1 MYSNTK
7 ILSDTLIEEKHKKI
21 FDGDKMD
28 SSKIIGESLSK
39 NVELYNKYTM
49 ILASIFISA
58 LTAIGQTNDCFNFWL
73 KFSIF
78 LFSFSL
84 MSTVL
89 ELSLLIIR
97 DSIFLK
103 TRNYNLLK
111 KISFEKYTAWTDNL
125 AIISLVGFL
134 VGIIAI
140 NIFIFTL

>member
-1 MYSNTK
+1 
-7 ILSDTLIEEKHKKI
+7 
-21 FDGDKMD
+21 MD

-103 TRNYNLLK
+103 TRNYCVL
-111 KISFEKYTAWTDNL
+111 I
-125 AIISLVGFL
+125 
-134 VGIIAI
+134 
-140 NIFIFTL
+140 